1 VRLPRIRR
9 RNSEPAEL
17 PSDAGSYR
25 CASCGKNHSGLAFAF
40 AVDAPLAW
48 DQLPEGDR
56 GEGSVLDDELC
67 VINNEHH
74 FIRGLLEIPVTDAD
88 TTFAWNV
95 WSSLS
100 PENFD
105 RAIEVWDSRDR
116 ASEPPYFGWLSTDL
130 AAVYPT
136 TLNLALNVH
145 TRPIGQRPFLEVE
158 PTEHPLAV
166 EQRDGITLDRVR
178 EINALM
184 RHQP

>member
-1 VRLPRIRR
+1 MTT
-9 RNSEPAEL
+9 AE
-17 PSDAGSYR
+17 R
-25 CASCGKNHSGLAFAF
+25 GKS
-40 AVDAPLAW
+40 
-48 DQLPEGDR
+48 
-56 GEGSVLDDELC
+56 SVLDAELC
-67 VINNEHH
+67 VIRDEHF
-74 FIRGLLEIPVTDAD
+74 FIRGLLEIPVIDAD
-88 TTFAWNV
+88 TVFAWNV

-105 RAIEVWDSRDR
+105 RATSVWDSPERQ
-116 ASEPPYFGWLSTDL
+116 SEPPYFGWLSTDL

-158 PTEHPLAV
+158 PTDHPLAI